1 MFFDFWPFD
10 QETAMKRNSEN
21 FIQSADILFM
31 FWLQNL
37 RLVFMECKDTA
48 YGPYEE
54 TNTVE
59 I

>member
-1 MFFDFWPFD
+1 
-10 QETAMKRNSEN
+10 MKRNNEN
-21 FIQSADILFM
+21 FLQSADVLFM

-37 RLVFMECKDTA
+37 KPILMECKDTA
-48 YGPYEE
+48 YGPREE